1 MKGVMEMKD
10 SMIWDGPYGRLILSD
25 SDISEVIS
33 ELRHMTFAEFFDH
46 YEENPEERISAIEKK
61 MANLIENALAVGTS
75 ENEKP
80 DHELA
85 KDLASKF
92 VQEIPAIE
100 DVLKSDVKAAFEGDS
115 AAKSYQE
122 IIIAYPG
129 LFAICVHRFAHALYK
144 LGVPILPRVMSEYAH
159 SKTGIDIH
167 PGATIGRS
175 FFIDHG
181 TGVVI
186 GETTEIGDNVQVY
199 QGVTLGALSPRQ
211 GQRLSGKKRHPSVE
225 SDVTIYANATVLG
238 GDTVI
243 KQGSVIPGNATIY
256 KTVKGECKV
265 EGCSSR
271 DICLVK

>member
-1 MKGVMEMKD
+1 MKE
-10 SMIWDGPYGRLILSD
+10 SMIWEGPYGKMILSD
-25 SDISEVIS
+25 NDISDLIS
-33 ELRHMTFAEFFDH
+33 ELRHLVFAEFFDH
-46 YEENPEERISAIEKK
+46 VIHEPEKRLSSIESKVEK
-61 MANLIENALAVGTS
+61 MIENALTFGANGDNDKDKKT
-75 ENEKP
+75 
-80 DHELA
+80 A
-85 KDLASKF
+85 KDLAKEF
-92 VQEIPAIE
+92 TGQIPVIKE
-100 DVLKSDVKAAFEGDS
+100 LLESDVKAAYDGDS

-129 LFAICVHRFAHALYK
+129 LFAICVHRFSHLLYE

-211 GQRLSGKKRHPSVE
+211 GQRLAGRKRHPTVE

-243 KQGSVIPGNATIY
+243 REGSVIPGNATIY
-256 KTVKGECKV
+256 KTLKGECKV
-265 EGCSSR
+265 EGCSSKH
-271 DICLVK
+271 ICMVK

>member
-1 MKGVMEMKD
+1 MKD
-10 SMIWDGPYGRLILSD
+10 SIIREGPYGQMILAD
-25 SDISEVIS
+25 TEIGDIIS
-33 ELRHMTFAEFFDH
+33 ELRHLTFAEFFGHISED
-46 YEENPEERISAIEKK
+46 PETRIAAITAKMEK
-61 MANLIENALAVGTS
+61 LIDNALVVGTS
-75 ENEKP
+75 DNGRYDEKTAR
-80 DHELA
+80 DLA
-85 KDLASKF
+85 KEFAR
-92 VQEIPAIE
+92 QIPAIE
-100 DVLKSDVKAAFEGDS
+100 DILKTDVKAAYDGDS

-129 LFAICVHRFAHALYK
+129 LFAICVHRFANVLYK
-144 LGVPILPRVMSEYAH
+144 LGVPILPRVISEHAH

-211 GQRLSGKKRHPSVE
+211 GQRLAGKKRHPTVE

-243 KQGSVIPGNATIY
+243 GQGSVIPGNATIY
-256 KTVKGECKV
+256 KTLKGECKV
-265 EGCSSR
+265 EGCGSR
-271 DICLVK
+271 DICKVR